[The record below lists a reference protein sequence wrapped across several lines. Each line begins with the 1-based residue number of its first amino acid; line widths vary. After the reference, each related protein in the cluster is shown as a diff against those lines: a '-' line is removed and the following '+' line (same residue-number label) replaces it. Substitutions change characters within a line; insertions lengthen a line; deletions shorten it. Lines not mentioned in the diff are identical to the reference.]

1 MSSDYSYDDQGQFFP
16 YFFVTLSALV
26 VVPVTYSVLKKS
38 TELESTAPRI
48 ESGFKPKDAD
58 LVEGQR
64 RRQKKRERRLKR
76 MILAVGGWLFIAF
89 NIWWMINTTRT
100 ATKIWDPYDILG
112 IAPGAT
118 ERQVQSR
125 YRKLSIT
132 LHPDKAQPDPA
143 KNETEASVNDRWVEI
158 IKAYKT
164 LTDEDIRANYEMYGN
179 PDGKQ
184 STSIGIAL
192 PQFLVAEGN
201 GKYVMIVYGAL
212 LGILLPY
219 LVGSWWYG
227 TQKRSK
233 EKVLVDSVGKLFKE
247 YNERMNDN
255 EVIGALSSGEEY
267 KEMLKGHKADSGLGQ
282 IEKRILA
289 SGTNT
294 TTAAGLTKKDQI
306 KLGDIEDATRRK
318 ALALLWAYLGRIELD
333 DSTLNEEKIEVA
345 PTAFA
350 LNEAF
355 IPICLAYGFT
365 NPTVASYKAA
375 QSIIQALPPG
385 GSPLLQL
392 PHLNRENIKRIEES
406 ATSSQRRHLTV
417 QALMDIPALQRR
429 EIVTKAG
436 LSLPQYDTLVKVATQ
451 LPRLVVERTFFKVSG
466 EKYVLPNSLVQF
478 VVKARFIPPG
488 SSNVPDIHP
497 DDLEDKDI
505 DETNTKAA
513 REEEEEARQH
523 QPPLTNAPFY
533 GRDHSPKWNIFLTDA
548 RQGKIAVPPFTF
560 QTFDK
565 PILTADGKPTFAVQT
580 LKMQFQAPPQ
590 AGLYRFQMHLICDS
604 YVGFDDK
611 RDVAMM
617 VEDESKAEEE
627 DEEEDISEPEEDTI
641 AGQMAALRGK
651 APAGK
656 AKRRSPPKASKVAK
670 DDDESSE
677 EESGTDEDVDSD
689 SETDTDTDSD
699 SD

>member
-26 VVPVTYSVLKKS
+26 VIPVTYSVLKKS
-38 TELESTAPRI
+38 TELENTAPRI
-48 ESGFKPKDAD
+48 DSGFKPKDAD
-58 LVEGQR
+58 LVEEQR
-64 RRQKKRERRLKR
+64 RRQKKRERKMKR
-76 MILAVGGWLFIAF
+76 IILAVGGWIFIAF
-89 NIWWMINTTRT
+89 NIWWMANTTRT
-100 ATKIWDPYDILG
+100 SAKIWDPYDILG

-118 ERQVQSR
+118 EKQVQSR
-125 YRKLSIT
+125 YRKLSVT
-132 LHPDKAQPDPA
+132 LHPDKAQPDES
-143 KNETEASVNDRWVEI
+143 KNETLEFVNDRWVEI

-164 LTDEDIRANYEMYGN
+164 LTDEDVRANYEMYGN

-219 LVGSWWYG
+219 FVGSWWYG
-227 TQKRSK
+227 SQKRTR
-233 EKVLVDSVGKLFKE
+233 EKVLVDSVGRLFKE
-247 YNERMNDN
+247 YSERMDDN
-255 EVIGALSSGEEY
+255 AVISALSSGEEF
-267 KEMLKGHKADSGLGQ
+267 KDILKGHKADSGLGQ

-289 SGTNT
+289 PGTNT
-294 TTAAGLTKKDQI
+294 TTAAGLTKKDQT
-306 KLGDIEDATRRK
+306 KLGDIDDATRRK
-318 ALALLWAYLGRIELD
+318 ALALLWAYLGRTELD
-333 DSTLNEEKIEVA
+333 DATLNEEKIEVA
-345 PTAFA
+345 PTALA
-350 LNEAF
+350 LNDAF

-375 QSIIQALPPG
+375 QSIIQAVPPG
-385 GSPLLQL
+385 SSPLLQL
-392 PHLNRENIKRIEES
+392 PHLNRENIKQIEGA

-429 EIVTKAG
+429 EIITNAG

-488 SSNVPDIHP
+488 STNVPDIHP
-497 DDLEDKDI
+497 SDLEDKDP
-505 DETNTKAA
+505 DKEENTKAA
-513 REEEEEARQH
+513 REEEEQARSH
-523 QPPLTNAPFY
+523 QPPLANAPY
-533 GRDHSPKWNIFLTDA
+533 YARDHSPRWNIFLSDA

-565 PILTADGKPTFAVQT
+565 PIINADGKPTFAVQT

-590 AGLYRFQMHLICDS
+590 AGLYRFQVHLICDS

-617 VEDESKAEEE
+617 VEDESKANED
-627 DEEEDISEPEEDTI
+627 DEEEDISEPEE
-641 AGQMAALRGK
+641 
-651 APAGK
+651 GK
-656 AKRRSPPKASKVAK
+656 AKRKPAPKVAK

-699 SD
+699 ED